1 MKLLKRNAIVL
12 TVIVFVCAA
21 VYLNWRY
28 NTSAPTDIASPEPQI
43 SASPSAVTG
52 AEEQLG
58 DLFYTGLPSDPV
70 SAQLSNDGGE
80 TVISPVTSAVADYFA
95 DARLARQQARDSAVT
110 ILRETAQT
118 SSASQNVKDDSLAA
132 MSSIA
137 NNSLLEAEL
146 ESMIRA
152 KGFAECVV
160 FLNSDS
166 VTVTVPTTAAG
177 LTETEIGRIADVAI
191 TETGLSYDSLKI
203 IEVK

>member
-28 NTSAPTDIASPEPQI
+28 NGPAPASSVPDAESTASPG
-43 SASPSAVTG
+43 AAAY

-58 DLFYTGLPSDPV
+58 DLFYSGADTDPV
-70 SAQLSNDGGE
+70 SVPLTDG
-80 TVISPVTSAVADYFA
+80 TAIVNPVNSEVADYFA

-118 SSASQNVKDDSLAA
+118 SSASQNIKDDSLAA

-146 ESMIRA
+146 EAMIRA

-166 VTVTVPTTAAG
+166 VTVTVPAPASG
-177 LTETEIGRIADVAI
+177 LTETDIARVADVVI